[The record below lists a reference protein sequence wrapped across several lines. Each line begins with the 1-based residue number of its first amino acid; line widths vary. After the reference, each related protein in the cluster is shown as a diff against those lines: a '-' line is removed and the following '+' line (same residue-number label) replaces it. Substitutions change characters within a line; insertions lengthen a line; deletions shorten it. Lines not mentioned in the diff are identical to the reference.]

1 MAAGVLAGSPLAHVI
16 RSPWL
21 ALGVSSAVAGL
32 ACLVVLL
39 LTRHLSWGEMLQL
52 ARRGVS
58 S

>member
-21 ALGVSSAVAGL
+21 ALGVSSAVAGV
-32 ACLVVLL
+32 ACVVVLVA
-39 LTRHLSWGEMLQL
+39 TRHLAWREVVQL